1 MPNSHMAVAA
11 GKKHKKGAGKKT
23 LRNMDIR
30 PAKNGGFTVS
40 HSHTNDDGPMYGDDE
55 TYAYD
60 NAADMHGH
68 VAKHF
73 PAGKSK

>member
-1 MPNSHMAVAA
+1 MKHGAMAMAS

-23 LRNMDIR
+23 LRHMSIT
-30 PAKNGGFTVS
+30 PAQNGGFTVQ
-40 HSHTNDDGPMYGDDE
+40 HSHTNDDGPMYQDDE

-73 PAGKSK
+73 PAKK